1 MNPRVTNPAYRL
13 GRLSKAR
20 QFATAAS
27 LFHEDAT
34 SHSELRDAYV
44 TLAVHSG
51 IASSDVIA
59 ASVLGEYSSGD
70 SHSAA
75 VSLLKKADSASGT
88 QLARLLELKT
98 KAGYGHNTVSHRD
111 VMTAYSC
118 HIRLLGR
125 AEALSGP

>member
-1 MNPRVTNPAYRL
+1 MNPRVTDPAYRR

-27 LFHEDAT
+27 LFHDDAT

-59 ASVLGEYSSGD
+59 ASALGEYSSSD

-75 VSLLKKADSASGT
+75 VSLLKKADSKSAT

-98 KAGYGHNTVSHRD
+98 KAGYGRNTVSHRD

-118 HIRLLGR
+118 HVRLLEK
-125 AEALSGP
+125 AEFVVGL